1 MKILSPYAAGLCLF
15 LLFSGRAAA
24 QSSSDPVLPLD
35 SVLLKPLK
43 GPNISFSSLTQKD
56 SVVLICFWSS
66 GSEASINALNAV
78 NTQFENWQRLAKFK
92 MMAVCVDEGKD
103 VGRVRPMVNAYGW
116 IFDVY
121 IDINGDLRKTL
132 KSVNLPQ
139 SIILYKGQV
148 LYQQSGFGTGSEN
161 YLIKRIEALANA
173 KSKN

>member
-1 MKILSPYAAGLCLF
+1 MKIFSMKSTGLYLLLF
-15 LLFSGRAAA
+15 FSGRAVA
-24 QSSSDPVLPLD
+24 QIQLD

-43 GPNISFSSLTQKD
+43 GPNASFSSFTQKD
-56 SVVLICFWSS
+56 SIVLICFWSS
-66 GSEASINALNAV
+66 GSEASINALNAI
-78 NTQFENWQRLAKFK
+78 NTKFENWKQLVGFK

-132 KSVNLPQ
+132 KSVSLPQ

-148 LYQQSGFGTGSEN
+148 LYQQSGFESGSED
-161 YLIKRIEALANA
+161 YLIKRIQAIILHR
-173 KSKN
+173 